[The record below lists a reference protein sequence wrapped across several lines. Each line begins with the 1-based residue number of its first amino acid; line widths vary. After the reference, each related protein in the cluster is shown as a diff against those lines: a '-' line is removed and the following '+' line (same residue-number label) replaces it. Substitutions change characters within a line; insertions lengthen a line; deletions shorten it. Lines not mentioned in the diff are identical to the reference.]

1 MPDETPYRY
10 RAHITIAFASPEIEP
25 ETEADEMVRD
35 IAELLGPN
43 AKVWLDDVTEPD
55 PEQTP

>member
-1 MPDETPYRY
+1 MTDTKYRY
-10 RAHITIAFASPEIEP
+10 RAHITIAFASPEIDP

-35 IAELLGPN
+35 IADLLGPN

-55 PEQTP
+55 TGETA